1 MKTSYRASIINKYPK
16 LPSIT
21 FKISCD
27 CNSPDCGL
35 VCDFEIDHGYLT
47 LNLYKRMIF
56 SAYAWEE
63 NRFISFLKTW
73 KNKFVAIFKI
83 LFYGYLETEECLILQ
98 GEDHIQG
105 FIDALEEG
113 RQFIAENREK

>member
-1 MKTSYRASIINKYPK
+1 MKVNEWKNQPA
-16 LPSIT
+16 IT
-21 FKISCD
+21 HRVACMCGSKDCD
-27 CNSPDCGL
+27 MTI
-35 VCDFEIDHGYLT
+35 DFEIDHGYLT

-56 SAYAWEE
+56 NTYVWGE

-73 KNKFVAIFKI
+73 KKKIVTIFKI